1 MNYFSYRYINAWMNS
16 NIDLFLRLNKRL
28 KQAVLQNDTW
38 QRPIQTTCSVENLTK
53 SIISTRKNWA
63 HRKEKRLSHSIEQM
77 ISSGE
82 IYL

>member
-53 SIISTRKNWA
+53 NIISTRKNWA
-63 HRKEKRLSHSIEQM
+63 HQKEKNYHIR
-77 ISSGE
+77 
-82 IYL
+82 